1 MDAKLNRRQFLRA
14 MAVVGGST
22 LIVACG
28 VQATS
33 QPTAEPTAPASAA
46 TEAPA
51 ATVAPTVVMEPTK
64 TSVIDVTYWGSF
76 SGGLGE
82 AEKAMVDSFNASQ
95 SNVKVNYQFQ
105 GNYEETAQKLT
116 AAIQAKQTPEIS
128 LLSDVWWFK
137 FYVAGALQPV
147 KDLMAAAKIDTTDYV
162 DSLINEGTRKGD
174 IHWTPF
180 ARSTPLFYYN
190 KDMFAAAGLPDR
202 GPKTWAEF
210 AEWAPKL
217 MKLPIM
223 AQPTPDAAATTP
235 VPTVAPDTKLMAFAH
250 PNSASYVAWLF
261 QGVIWQHSGHYSDA
275 DFTIRI
281 QEENGVRAGKFY
293 QDSVRKDKWAY
304 NAKDIGADF
313 LNGLTATT
321 MASTGGL
328 KGFEK
333 NAKFNVGTAFL
344 PEVDQFGCCTG
355 GAGLSIMAGLPAEKQ
370 QAAMKYIAY
379 ATSPEGTTTWS
390 QATGYMP
397 VRKSAVESEAMKQY
411 FAASPNAKTAVDQL
425 AKTQPQDS
433 ARVFIP
439 GGDQIIGKG
448 LERIMLGG
456 EDVASVW
463 GDIKMTLEETGAPIK
478 EAMKAIEG

>member
-1 MDAKLNRRQFLRA
+1 MDAKMNRRSFLRA

-22 LIVACG
+22 VLAACG
-28 VQATS
+28 AQTAAN
-33 QPTAEPTAPASAA
+33 PTATAEAPIAA

-51 ATVAPTVVMEPTK
+51 PTVAPTVAEPTK
-64 TSVIDVTYWGSF
+64 TSTIDITYWGSF

-95 SNVKVNYQFQ
+95 SDVKINYQFQ

-116 AAIQAKQTPEIS
+116 AALQAKQTPDIS

-137 FYVAGALQPV
+137 FYTAGVLQPV
-147 KDLMAAAKIDTTDYV
+147 KDLMAAASIDPSDYV

-174 IHWTPF
+174 IHWVPF

-190 KDMFAAAGLPDR
+190 KDAFAAAGLPDR
-202 GPKTWAEF
+202 GPETWAEF

-217 MKLPIM
+217 AKLNVMPPM
-223 AQPTPDAAATTP
+223 ATPDAAATTP
-235 VPTVAPDTKLMAFAH
+235 VPTIDPMASMMPFAH

-261 QGVIWQHSGHYSDA
+261 QGVIWQHSGKYSDP

-293 QDSVRKDKWAY
+293 QDSVNATNKWAY

-313 LNGLTATT
+313 INGLTATT

-328 KGFEK
+328 AGFEK
-333 NAKFNVGTAFL
+333 NAKFKVGTAML
-344 PEVDQFGCCTG
+344 PKADGFGCCTG
-355 GAGLSIMAGLPAEKQ
+355 GAGLAILAGLPAEKQ
-370 QAAMKYIAY
+370 AAAMKFVAY
-379 ATSPEGTTTWS
+379 ATSTEGTTTWS
-390 QATGYMP
+390 QSTGYMP
-397 VRKSAVESEAMKQY
+397 VRKSAIASDAMQKFFVER
-411 FAASPNAKTAVDQL
+411 PNFKTAVDQL
-425 AKTQPQDS
+425 ALTQPQDS

-448 LERIMLGG
+448 LERIMIGN
-456 EDVASVW
+456 EDIATVW
-463 GDIKMTLEETGAPIK
+463 GDVKLTLEETGAPIK
-478 EAMKAIEG
+478 EALKAIEG

>member
-14 MAVVGGST
+14 MALVGGST
-22 LIVACG
+22 LIAACG
-28 VQATS
+28 AQATS
-33 QPTAEPTAPASAA
+33 QPAEPTAAAPVA

-51 ATVAPTVVMEPTK
+51 ATVAPAMVMEPTQ

-82 AEKAMVDSFNASQ
+82 SEKAMVDSFNASQ

-116 AAIQAKQTPEIS
+116 AALQAKQTPEIS

-137 FYVAGALQPV
+137 FYIAGALQPV
-147 KDLMAAAKIDTTDYV
+147 KDLMAAAQIDPNDYV

-174 IHWTPF
+174 IYWTPF

-190 KDMFAAAGLPDR
+190 KDMFAAVGLPDR
-202 GPKTWAEF
+202 GPTTWAEF
-210 AEWAPKL
+210 SGEWAPKL
-217 MKLPIM
+217 MQLPIA

-235 VPTVAPDTKLMAFAH
+235 VPTVSPDAKVMAFAH
-250 PNSASYVAWLF
+250 PNGASYVAWLF
-261 QGVIWQHSGHYSDA
+261 QGVTWQHGGKYSDP
-275 DFTIRI
+275 DFTIRL

-293 QDSVRKDKWAY
+293 QDSVLKDKWAY

-313 LNGLTATT
+313 INGLTATT

-333 NAKFNVGTAFL
+333 NAKFKVGTAFL

-370 QAAMKYIAY
+370 QAAMQFIAY

-397 VRKSAVESEAMKQY
+397 VRKSAMESDAMKQY

-425 AKTQPQDS
+425 AKTLPQDS

-448 LERIMLGG
+448 LERLMIGG
-456 EDVASVW
+456 EDVATVFA
-463 GDIKMTLEETGAPIK
+463 DVKLTLEETGAPIK
-478 EAMKAIEG
+478 DAMNAFEA